1 MGATPTADDP
11 LQSLYGA
18 ASLTLDGKG
27 RIAIPARFRDVL
39 LNGCGGEIVLTLH
52 WQRPCLLLFPQPN
65 WRPVQEKLANLP
77 NTNEDVEDLQ
87 RFVLGYATDT
97 KMDGQGR
104 ILLPPELR
112 AEARMDKDVTM
123 LGQLSKFELWDTA
136 TLQQHRQASTK
147 RDRAKSSG
155 ESPLANLKI

>member
-65 WRPVQEKLANLP
+65 WKPVQEKLANLP

-87 RFVLGYATDT
+87 RFVLGYAMDT

-112 AEARMDKDVTM
+112 AEARMEKDVTM

-136 TLQQHRQASTK
+136 TLQEHRQASIK
-147 RDRAKSSG
+147 RDRSKPSG